1 MTPYLEL
8 IKPRIVSMVLVT
20 TTIGFLMAGPPQAG
34 GFSRWLLLALTLVG
48 TGMAAAGSAVLN
60 NYLERDVDARMAR
73 TRGRALPSGAVEPA
87 AALAYGV
94 VLVLGGVALMA
105 IRVNLLAGFLVLL
118 TSFLYV
124 LVYTPLKK
132 LTWLNTPIGAI
143 PGALPPVIGWAAAGG
158 SVGPG
163 AWALFAILYAWQHPH
178 FYSIAWMFRDDYAGA
193 GFKMLSVVDP
203 SGRRLFRQSIVFAVA
218 LLALSM
224 VLPAMGSVGWIY
236 CAGAAAAGLL
246 LLGACLVLFQT
257 HSRRDARRVLLASVL
272 YLPILLALIVA
283 DAGFLR

>member
-1 MTPYLEL
+1 
-8 IKPRIVSMVLVT
+8 MVLVT
-20 TTIGFLMAGPPQAG
+20 TTIGFLMAGSPEG
-34 GFSRWLLLALTLVG
+34 GLARWLLLAVTLAG

-60 NYLERDVDARMAR
+60 NYLERDADARMTR
-73 TRGRALPSGAVEPA
+73 TRGRALPSGAVDPA

-105 IRVNLLAGFLVLL
+105 TRVNLLAGFLVLL

-143 PGALPPVIGWAAAGG
+143 PGALPPVIGWAAADGTAG
-158 SVGPG
+158 LG
-163 AWALFAILYAWQHPH
+163 AWALFAILFAWQHPH

-203 SGRRLFRQSIVFAVA
+203 SGRRLFRQSLAFAAA
-218 LLALSM
+218 LIALSM
-224 VLPAMGSVGWIY
+224 TLPAMGAAGPIY
-236 CAGAAAAGLL
+236 AAGAAVAGLIL
-246 LLGACLVLFQT
+246 LAACIALVRSQT
-257 HSRRDARRVLLASVL
+257 RRAARRVLLASVL
-272 YLPILLALIVA
+272 YLPALLALIVV
-283 DAGFLR
+283 DAALLR